1 MEELSSR
8 ERIWIRSSKSVRVD
22 HYISALFPIQR
33 KGLTDNI
40 IKVTSSRNSV
50 RGVFME
56 WSKISTKSSMGLD
69 IKGMLFS
76 EDCN

>member
-50 RGVFME
+50 SGVFME
-56 WSKISTKSSMGLD
+56 RAKMSTKSSMGLN
-69 IKGMLFS
+69 IESVLLS